1 MQSSKITLK
10 AVKGV
15 VTDISNDD
23 LPEGFAISSLNGRFL
38 PARDGKSFTWVS
50 VKGEKPIRISGEHW
64 QSGYVISQMQEFDNS
79 IIAFVYNIFG
89 VDTYIFRLFPVY
101 DTDQVISGFTATK
114 LVYDEKNAYLQIS
127 TTPLSDGTLPPIV
140 KIRVVRETDLV
151 YTIYWLDQNETLK
164 SVRIVTGEDNISLV
178 NSSFSQQVIFG
189 SIEFKGLVAGSLPGG
204 AMFYAY
210 RYLGLNGSI
219 SDWSMEMGPVMIHNR
234 LATSSTWAKFH
245 TIKYAKKDEKSE
257 CGVELLLDGIDP
269 SFDKIQ
275 VVACV
280 SADNKTFEKG
290 YIFHEEKI
298 NSRTSITI
306 QHTSDK
312 SYGTVLSE
320 DIQISTQT
328 VVGCVDFEIVNNIM
342 VVIGPKTDNTL
353 DTTIATDKIQFNK
366 VIDGEVIVNTV
377 QIPFDTNIYTTNQ
390 PAYTTDPIGMALTVA
405 SNHTT
410 SKYKNQTSLSNETK
424 LITAGTGFVGYKNP
438 VYETLM
444 RNCWRGE
451 TYRIGMVP
459 VTTYG
464 KRLGVRWI
472 SDITIPERGDS
483 TNLSNIELIDEVTTK
498 YYANVVNILIGGI
511 DVTQWIH
518 GDPGSESWDIQGF
531 HIVVAPREKRRLN
544 EGVLMCAAEH
554 DGIDGVMEDYGV
566 IRGNRFDNTPSTDSD
581 KKSRP
586 IPGLYQYYSPDVQN
600 DLLLKAEPGSKMRIE
615 DQLYGLFTD
624 YMPNA
629 ETTDNGTKTTTYP
642 LMGASDSFYAYRYGQ
657 SVASTGKGIR
667 IWNKYYNKLTSLLSQ
682 SWVFARNPASH
693 EECDIDG
700 YYDLPAFNGT
710 ADHDAQAIYVRE
722 RASRKF
728 INAYWGKMDLTDEGT
743 KNSFGG
749 GAENRLLVLND
760 TLLTGYSAA
769 NPYATAFTNGIT
781 IVSSMANSSPI
792 NSDPDDNELA
802 STIYR
807 SCWHYQPI
815 NQTVLNHIRTIDGR
829 YVFDDIEVFPGDSFI
844 VPYSVNR
851 LFHTINY
858 ETTEHPTAPT
868 TDLYPSISF
877 VVPLQS
883 NINWLMH
890 DGDGWL
896 EHRSFRW
903 YNGTFLGGSS
913 DYGTGIGVMKYDD
926 FSAYGMLEKFLYP
939 QFANVI
945 YGQNLY
951 FALSE
956 SVFFTNNYPMR
967 FFWSKRKTDA
977 EEIDSFRQFPFENYQ
992 SIQGSYGLPV
1002 AVCALAESVI
1012 IFTEDGIGQVPI
1024 DERSSITDASGKSL
1038 LIGQTPGVGRFVII
1052 DRKHG
1057 LSLTHRNSLSQYGE
1071 DFTWFDFKNKEWV
1084 FFGKG
1089 QGVVDLSLKFKF
1101 QSDLSV
1107 MFKDIATVDRTTIRT
1122 AFLTEKEIMIYDPTK
1137 GRSFVFDYLN
1147 GLYQGRRDIVVRES
1161 LMFGSIPIL
1170 LTATKVTIPGFGLQ
1184 NQTYNRIVDTE
1195 SGVVGSGNP
1204 ALESYDPSWLQTELT
1219 MVANVNPLVPKIWD
1233 SFRLQG
1239 VNIEKIV
1246 LNNDQLNPESSTVTV
1261 LGLDH
1266 FMNTYSIVEN
1276 LDDLYV
1282 GEITLTQQYDF
1293 LRGYYLTVR
1302 ICGLKSLNQVKLN
1315 YLSLNYRNDVL

>member
-1 MQSSKITLK
+1 MQSSKIILK

-38 PARDGKSFTWVS
+38 PTRDGKSFTWVS
-50 VKGEKPIRISGEHW
+50 VKGEKNIRISGVDW

-79 IIAFVYNIFG
+79 IIAFVYNTFG
-89 VDTYIFRLFPVY
+89 DDTYIFRLFPIY
-101 DTDQVISGFTATK
+101 DIDQVPSGFTAIK
-114 LVYDEKNAYLQIS
+114 LVYDRINAYLQI
-127 TTPLSDGTLPPIV
+127 GTILPV
-140 KIRVVRETDLV
+140 TKIRVVRETDLV
-151 YTIYWLDQNETLK
+151 YTIYWLDQNEVLK
-164 SVRIVTGEDNISLV
+164 SVRIVTGVDNTSLI

-189 SIEFKGLVAGSLPGG
+189 TIEFKGLVAGSLPGG

-257 CGVELLLDGIDP
+257 CGVELLLDNIDP

-306 QHTSDK
+306 KHISDK

-366 VIDGEVIVNTV
+366 FLPNTVSIAINTV
-377 QIPFDTNIYTTNQ
+377 QIPFDVNIHDTIQ
-390 PAYTTDPIGMALTVA
+390 PAYTTDPIGVGLTNVYY
-405 SNHTT
+405 HTL
-410 SKYKNQTSLSNETK
+410 SAYKRQTDLTNVTK
-424 LITAGTGFVGYKNP
+424 SIVAGTGFVGYKNP

-472 SDITIPERGDS
+472 SDITIPQRGDH
-483 TNLSNIELIDEVTTK
+483 TDVTNIELISLVNQK
-498 YYANVVNILIGGI
+498 YYANVINILVSGI
-511 DVTQWIH
+511 DITQWIH
-518 GDPGSESWDIQGF
+518 GNPGSESWDIQGF

-544 EGVLMCAAEH
+544 EGVLMCAAET
-554 DGIDGVMEDYGV
+554 DNTSAIAMSNYGV
-566 IRGNRFDNTPSTDSD
+566 VLGNRDDTDPYID
-581 KKSRP
+581 VYKSRP

-600 DLLLKAEPGSKMRIE
+600 DLLLTAEPGSKVRIE
-615 DQLYGLFTD
+615 AQTNGLFT
-624 YMPNA
+624 
-629 ETTDNGTKTTTYP
+629 G
-642 LMGASDSFYAYRYGQ
+642 LMSDTEPGASSIQNPITGAPDSFHSYAYS
-657 SVASTGKGIR
+657 SVNDNNIRGLR
-667 IWNKYYNKLTSLLSQ
+667 IWNKFYSWLTSF
-682 SWVFARNPASH
+682 VRANNPALRL
-693 EECDIDG
+693 EVDIDG

-710 ADHDAQAIYVRE
+710 IDHDAQAIYVRE

-728 INAYWGKMDLTDEGT
+728 INAYWGTFVFTGGGIRHDQ
-743 KNSFGG
+743 FGG
-749 GAENRLLVLND
+749 GAACRLLVLND
-760 TLLTGYSAA
+760 ISISGYSTI
-769 NPYATAFTNGIT
+769 NPFATIFTSGMT
-781 IVSSMANSSPI
+781 VVSSIVNSSVSNP
-792 NSDPDDNELA
+792 DPDDNELA
-802 STIYR
+802 STIYH

-815 NQTVLNHIRTIDGR
+815 NQTVLNNIRTSDGR
-829 YVFDDIEVFPGDSFI
+829 YIFDNIEVFPGDSFI
-844 VPYSVNR
+844 VPYAVNR
-851 LFHTINY
+851 VFHTINY
-858 ETTEHPTAPT
+858 GYPGYIPETQ
-868 TDLYPSISF
+868 TDPYASNAF

-903 YNGTFLGGSS
+903 YNATTNK
-913 DYGTGIGVMKYDD
+913 YATGIGVMKFTNYPE
-926 FSAYGMLEKFLYP
+926 YGMLEKFLYP
-939 QFANVI
+939 QFANVV

-1002 AVCALAESVI
+1002 SVCALAESVI

-1024 DERSSITDASGKSL
+1024 DERSSITDAAGKQL

-1089 QGVVDLSLKFKF
+1089 QGIVDLSLKFKF
-1101 QSDLSV
+1101 QSDLSII
-1107 MFKDIATVDRTTIRT
+1107 FKDIATVNRTTIRT
-1122 AFLTEKEIMIYDPTK
+1122 AFLTEREIMIYDPTK

-1147 GLYQGRRDIVVRES
+1147 GFYQGRRNIVVRES
-1161 LMFGSIPIL
+1161 LMFGSIPII
-1170 LTATKVTIPGFGLQ
+1170 LTTTKVIIPGFGLQ
-1184 NQTYNRIVDTE
+1184 NKVSDVFVD
-1195 SGVVGSGNP
+1195 
-1204 ALESYDPSWLQTELT
+1204 TELT
-1219 MVANVNPLVPKIWD
+1219 MVANVNPLQPKIWD
-1233 SFRLQG
+1233 AFRLQG

-1246 LNNDQLNPESSTVTV
+1246 LNNDQLTPETSTVTV

-1282 GEITLTQQYDF
+1282 GEIPLTGQYDY

-1302 ICGLKSLNQVKLN
+1302 MCGLKSLSQVKLN
-1315 YLSLNYRNDVL
+1315 YLSLIYRNDVK

>member
-1 MQSSKITLK
+1 MQSSKTTLK

-23 LPEGFAISSLNGRFL
+23 LPEGFAISSINGRFL

-50 VKGEKPIRISGEHW
+50 VKGEKTIRISGEEW

-79 IIAFVYNIFG
+79 IIAFVYNTFG
-89 VDTYIFRLFPVY
+89 DDTFIFRLFPIY
-101 DTDQVISGFTATK
+101 DTDQSIASFTATQ
-114 LVYDEKNAYLQIS
+114 LVWDQINAYLQIS
-127 TTPLSDGTLPPIV
+127 TILPV
-140 KIRVVRETDLV
+140 TKIRVVRETDTV

-164 SVRIVTGEDNISLV
+164 SVRIVTGDDSTSLL
-178 NSSFSQQVIFG
+178 NSSFSQEVKFG
-189 SIEFKGLVAGSLPGG
+189 TIEFKGLVAGALPGG

-210 RYLGLNGSI
+210 RYLGVNGSI
-219 SDWSMEMGPVMIHNR
+219 SDWSMAMGPVMIHNR

-245 TIKYAKKDEKSE
+245 TIKYAKKGEKSE
-257 CGVELLLDGIDP
+257 CGVELLLDGIDS

-280 SADNKTFEKG
+280 SADNATFEKG

-298 NSRTSITI
+298 NSRTSITV

-366 VIDGEVIVNTV
+366 VIDGTVTVNTV
-377 QIPFDTNIYTTNQ
+377 QIPFDVNIHDTIQ
-390 PAYTTDPIGMALTVA
+390 PAYTTDPIGVGLTDV
-405 SNHTT
+405 SYHTL
-410 SKYKNQTSLSNETK
+410 SAYKDQTTFVDVTK
-424 LITAGTGFVGYKNP
+424 SIVAGTGFVGYKNP
-438 VYETLM
+438 IYETLM

-472 SDITIPERGDS
+472 SDITIPERGDHTDP
-483 TNLSNIELIDEVTTK
+483 TNVELISLVDTK
-498 YYANVVNILIGGI
+498 YYANVINILVSGI

-518 GDPGSESWDIQGF
+518 GDAGSESWDIQGF
-531 HIVVAPREKRRLN
+531 HIVVAPREKKRLH
-544 EGVLMCAAEH
+544 EGVLMCAAESNGH
-554 DGIDGVMEDYGV
+554 LATPMPDYGV
-566 IRGNRFDNTPSTDSD
+566 IIGNRPDVNPASLYLS
-581 KKSRP
+581 KL

-600 DLLLKAEPGSKMRIE
+600 DLLLTAEPGSKVRIE
-615 DQLYGLFTD
+615 AQTDGLFTGL
-624 YMPNA
+624 MPDA
-629 ETTDNGTKTTTYP
+629 ETGSAVTMTNP
-642 LMGASDSFYAYRYGQ
+642 IVGAPDSFHAYSYGQ
-657 SVASTGKGIR
+657 IDNDKRGLR
-667 IWNKYYNKLTSLLSQ
+667 IWNKFYSWLTSF
-682 SWVFARNPASH
+682 VYARNPH
-693 EECDIDG
+693 DREEVDIDG

-722 RASRKF
+722 KASRKF
-728 INAYWGKMDLTDEGT
+728 INAYWGTAQWNNGT
-743 KNSFGG
+743 IYNQFGG
-749 GAENRLLVLND
+749 GAACRLLVLND
-760 TLLTGYSAA
+760 GQVSGTT
-769 NPYATAFTNGIT
+769 NPFATAFTYGMT
-781 IVSSMANSSPI
+781 VVSSMNNGSPL
-792 NSDPDDNELA
+792 NPDPDDNELA
-802 STIYR
+802 ITIYR

-815 NQTVLNHIRTIDGR
+815 NQTVLNNIRTPGGR
-829 YVFDDIEVFPGDSFI
+829 YIFDDIQIFPGDSFI

-851 LFHTINY
+851 VFHSINY
-858 ETTEHPTAPT
+858 GGGDIPSPATQ
-868 TDLYPSISF
+868 TDPYASNAF

-883 NINWLMH
+883 NINWLLH

-903 YNGTFLGGSS
+903 YDATGNP
-913 DYGTGIGVMKYDD
+913 YGTGIGVMKVGDY
-926 FSAYGMLEKFLYP
+926 SEYGMLEKFFYP
-939 QFANVI
+939 QFANVV

-992 SIQGSYGLPV
+992 SIQGNYGLPV
-1002 AVCALAESVI
+1002 AICAIAEAVL

-1024 DERSSITDASGKSL
+1024 DERSSITDAAGKSL
-1038 LIGQTPGVGRFVII
+1038 LIGQTPGVGRFTII

-1071 DFTWFDFKNKEWV
+1071 DFTWFDFKNKEWI

-1089 QGVVDLSLKFKF
+1089 QGIVDLSLKFKF
-1101 QSDLSV
+1101 QSDLSI
-1107 MFKDIATVDRTTIRT
+1107 MFKDIATVDRKTIRT

-1170 LTATKVTIPGFGLQ
+1170 LTALKVTIPGFGLQ
-1184 NQTYNRIVDTE
+1184 NKVSDVFVD
-1195 SGVVGSGNP
+1195 
-1204 ALESYDPSWLQTELT
+1204 TELT

-1239 VNIEKIV
+1239 VNIEKVI
-1246 LNNDQLNPESSTVTV
+1246 LNNDQLTPESSTIEI
-1261 LGLDH
+1261 LGTDH
-1266 FMNTYSIVEN
+1266 FMNTFILVEN

-1282 GEITLTQQYDF
+1282 GEIPLTQQYDY
-1293 LRGYYLTVR
+1293 LRGYYVTVR
-1302 ICGLKSLNQVKLN
+1302 ICGLKSLNQAKLN

>member
-1 MQSSKITLK
+1 MQSSKVTLK

-15 VTDISNDD
+15 VTDINNDD
-23 LPEGFAISSLNGRFL
+23 LPEGFAISSINGRFL
-38 PARDGKSFTWVS
+38 PAMDGKSFTWIS
-50 VKGEKPIRISGEHW
+50 VKGPKDIRISGDDW

-79 IIAFVYNIFG
+79 IIAFVYNTFG
-89 VDTYIFRLFPVY
+89 FDTYIFRLFPVY
-101 DTDQVISGFTATK
+101 DIDQVISGFTATK
-114 LVYDEKNAYLQIS
+114 LVYDEKNAYLQIR

-140 KIRVVRETDLV
+140 KIRVVRETDQV

-164 SVRIVTGEDNISLV
+164 SVRIVTGVDNTSLV
-178 NSSFSQQVIFG
+178 NSSFSQQVKFG
-189 SIEFKGLVAGSLPGG
+189 TIEFKGLVAGSLPGG

-219 SDWSMEMGPVMIHNR
+219 SDWSMAMGPVMIHNR
-234 LATSSTWAKFH
+234 LATNSTWAKFH
-245 TIKYAKKDEKSE
+245 AIKYAKKGEKSE
-257 CGVELLLDGIDP
+257 CGVELLLDDIDS

-280 SADNKTFEKG
+280 SAENKTFEKG

-306 QHTSDK
+306 KHISDK

-366 VIDGEVIVNTV
+366 VKFDPGFVPIVVNTV
-377 QIPFDTNIYTTNQ
+377 QIPFDTNPNNTIQPVYTTN
-390 PAYTTDPIGMALTVA
+390 PIGVGLPYSTF
-405 SNHTT
+405 HLI
-410 SKYKNQTSLSNETK
+410 SKYKNQTSLAKELKNISVG
-424 LITAGTGFVGYKNP
+424 AGFVGYKNP
-438 VYETLM
+438 IYETLM

-472 SDITIPERGDS
+472 SDITIPERGDH
-483 TNLSNIELIDEVTTK
+483 TNPANIELITETDTS
-498 YYANVVNILIGGI
+498 YFANIVNILISGI
-511 DVTQWIH
+511 DITQWIH
-518 GDPGSESWDIQGF
+518 GDPGFENWDIQGF
-531 HIVVAPREKRRLN
+531 HIVVAPREKRRLH
-544 EGVLMCAAEH
+544 EGVLMCSAET
-554 DGIDGVMEDYGV
+554 DGHNGDPMSAYGTV
-566 IRGNRFDNTPSTDSD
+566 LGNRYDETPYDSQY
-581 KKSRP
+581 KPRP

-600 DLLLKAEPGSKMRIE
+600 DFILTAEQGSKIRIE
-615 DQLYGLFTD
+615 SQSNGLFTGL
-624 YMPNA
+624 MPDSEGFVTMA
-629 ETTDNGTKTTTYP
+629 DPIT
-642 LMGASDSFYAYRYGQ
+642 GASDCF
-657 SVASTGKGIR
+657 VAHQYDEANRANRRGLR
-667 IWNKYYNKLTSLLSQ
+667 IWNKFYSWLTS
-682 SWVFARNPASH
+682 FIYARNPTNR
-693 EECDIDG
+693 EEFDIEG
-700 YYDLPAFNGT
+700 SYDLPTFNGT
-710 ADHDAQAIYVRE
+710 IDHDSQAIYVKE

-728 INAYWGKMDLTDEGT
+728 INAYWGTFQLNISGSTFY
-743 KNSFGG
+743 NQFGG
-749 GAENRLLVLND
+749 GAACRLLVLND
-760 TLLTGYSAA
+760 NQTDDTV
-769 NPYATAFTNGIT
+769 NPVATIFTSGMT
-781 IVSSMANSSPI
+781 IVSSVNNNIPNLS
-792 NSDPDDNELA
+792 PDDNELA
-802 STIYR
+802 TTIYR

-815 NQTVLNHIRTIDGR
+815 NRTVLKNIRTLDGK
-829 YVFDDIEVFPGDSFI
+829 YIFDNIEIFPGDSFI

-851 LFHTINY
+851 VFHSINY
-858 ETTEHPTAPT
+858 GNSHIIPETQ
-868 TDLYPSISF
+868 TDPYASNAF

-896 EHRSFRW
+896 EHRSFKW
-903 YNGTFLGGSS
+903 HDLTLNE
-913 DYGTGIGVMKYDD
+913 YGTGIGVMKIDN
-926 FSAYGMLEKFLYP
+926 FIEYGMLEKFLYP
-939 QFANVI
+939 QFANVV

-956 SVFFTNNYPMR
+956 SIFFTNSYPMR

-992 SIQGSYGLPV
+992 SIQGSYGLPISI
-1002 AVCALAESVI
+1002 CALADSVI

-1024 DERSSITDASGKSL
+1024 DERSSIADTAGKSL
-1038 LIGQTPGVGRFVII
+1038 LIGQTTGVGRFIII

-1089 QGVVDLSLKFKF
+1089 QGIVDLSLKFKF
-1101 QSDLSV
+1101 QSDLSII
-1107 MFKDIATVDRTTIRT
+1107 FKDIATVNRTTIRT

-1170 LTATKVTIPGFGLQ
+1170 LTATKPTIPGFGLQ
-1184 NQTYNRIVDTE
+1184 NKVNDEFVD
-1195 SGVVGSGNP
+1195 
-1204 ALESYDPSWLQTELT
+1204 TELT
-1219 MVANVNPLVPKIWD
+1219 MVANINPLQPKIWD

-1239 VNIEKIV
+1239 VNIEKII
-1246 LNNDQLNPESSTVTV
+1246 LNNDQLNPESSTITV

-1282 GEITLTQQYDF
+1282 GEIPLTEQYDF
-1293 LRGYYLTVR
+1293 LRGFYLTVQM
-1302 ICGLKSLNQVKLN
+1302 CGLKSLNQVKLN